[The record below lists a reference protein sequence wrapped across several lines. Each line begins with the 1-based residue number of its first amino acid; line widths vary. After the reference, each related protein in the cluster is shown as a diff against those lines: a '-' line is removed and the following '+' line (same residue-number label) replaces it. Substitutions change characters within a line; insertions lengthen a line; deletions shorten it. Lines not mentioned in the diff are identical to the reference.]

1 VLELLMLGGRSLPH
15 AVMMMIPEAYA
26 DREDLPDHLKGFYAF
41 HSCLMEPWD
50 GPASVCFT
58 NGTVVGATL
67 DRNGL
72 RPGRWTETKDGYVM
86 LGSETGML
94 PVEPSDVVRLG
105 RLAPGKLFLVDL
117 EAGRIV
123 EDHEVKEQVA
133 TAKPYGR
140 WFEEN
145 VSWPSATA
153 RRTCAS

>member
-1 VLELLMLGGRSLPH
+1 
-15 AVMMMIPEAYA
+15 MMMIPEAYI

-58 NGTVVGATL
+58 DGTVVGATL
-67 DRNGL
+67 ARNRL
-72 RPGRWTETKDGYVM
+72 RPGRRGDTTDGYIM

-94 PVEPSDVVRLG
+94 PIRPEEVVRLG

-133 TAKPYGR
+133 TAKPYSR

-145 VSWPSATA
+145 VVRFDDLPPREGPPPA
-153 RRTCAS
+153 RPVP